1 MNGRSTTLDD
11 MGYFIPSMPV
21 PLTVRAGDGAR
32 RPTFFQRMASLRE
45 VMNNPLE
52 VFATYH
58 YENPVVISKFNR
70 ATNVIMNDVKLIRH
84 CFLDNVNNYEHSF
97 IRQSLLKPILGDGL
111 LTIEGEPW
119 KKSRKVIAPIFI
131 PRNVNSF
138 AEIMKQTCE
147 DYTDN
152 LRGSDGITMMSAKMS
167 ELTYL
172 ILSETLFSGEI
183 NEDAD
188 DMLKEVAY
196 LLDNVG
202 RPGIMDMLR
211 VPLWVPRLS
220 KITALRSIYKF
231 RKIIAKTIK
240 NRKEAITAEKNVPE
254 DFLTLLLKAEED
266 GNRLS
271 LKAVEDNI
279 LTFIAAGHETTA
291 RAVTWNLYL
300 LSKSE
305 KFRERVE
312 AEIDDFDMSSV
323 PPSEWINH
331 LPWTTACFEE
341 TMRLYPPAAMITRS
355 AVDDDKFEDYE
366 IPKGSQIIL
375 APWILHRHKTLW
387 DHPERFDP
395 ERFFGEN
402 RNKID
407 RFAYLPFGVG
417 PRVCIGARFA
427 MQEGVIIMATLIK
440 HFRFDYASKAP
451 PWPVLKITL
460 QPDNDMPMKIT
471 PRT

>member
-1 MNGRSTTLDD
+1 MRNAHSSTVDD
-11 MGYFIPSMPV
+11 MGYFIPSMPI
-21 PLTVRAGDGAR
+21 PLTVRDEAD
-32 RPTFFQRMASLRE
+32 RPKFRQRMSFLQK
-45 VMNNPLE
+45 VMKNPLE
-52 VFATYH
+52 TFATVH
-58 YENPVVISKFNR
+58 FENPVTISKFNR
-70 ATNVIMNDVKLIRH
+70 STNVIMNDVKLIRH
-84 CFLDNVNNYEHSF
+84 CFLDNVNNYKHSF
-97 IRQSLLKPILGDGL
+97 VRQSLLKPVLGDGL

-131 PRNVNSF
+131 PRNVNGF
-138 AEIMKQTCE
+138 ADIMKRTCV
-147 DYTDN
+147 DYLDN
-152 LRGSDGITMMSAKMS
+152 LRVGEDITMVSSKMS

-196 LLDNVG
+196 LLDNIG

-211 VPLWVPRLS
+211 VPLWVPRLT
-220 KITALRSIYKF
+220 KLTALRSIYKF
-231 RKIIAKTIK
+231 RKIIAKTI
-240 NRKEAITAEKNVPE
+240 RKRKQAIAEGRDVPE
-254 DFLTLLLKAEED
+254 DFLTLLLNAEAD

-271 LKAVEDNI
+271 LKSVEDNI

-305 KFRERVE
+305 RFRERVE
-312 AEIDDFDMSSV
+312 AEIDAFDMEAVS
-323 PPSEWINH
+323 PSEWINH

-341 TMRLYPPAAMITRS
+341 TMRLYPPAAMITRA
-355 AVDDDKFEDYE
+355 AVDDDEFEGYK

-375 APWILHRHKTLW
+375 APWILHRHHTLW
-387 DHPERFDP
+387 EHPERFDP

-402 RNKID
+402 RDKID

-427 MQEGVIIMATLIK
+427 MQEGVIIMAMLLK
-440 HFRFDYASKAP
+440 HYRFDYAGKAP

-460 QPDNDMPMKIT
+460 QPDNEMPMKVT
-471 PRT
+471 QRK